1 MPKLEPYILFTVAD
15 TTYGVLS
22 DHIQQ
27 MEMIEQITRVPNVPA
42 FVDGIVYLR
51 GKVLPVVNLR
61 ARFGL
66 ERIPYDLQARLIVV
80 QMGDRLVGMAV
91 DSAREFVRLDSEQ
104 IQPPPPALQAEGNR
118 FVAGVIPHQGRL
130 VLILNLEE
138 ILSPDEK
145 ARLTQTPT
153 TP

>member
-61 ARFGL
+61 VRFGL
-66 ERIPYDLQARLIVV
+66 ERIPYDLHARLIVV
-80 QMGDRLVGMAV
+80 QMGERLVGMIRRGSSSVWTVSRSNPRRPLCRRQAT
-91 DSAREFVRLDSEQ
+91 ALWRE
-104 IQPPPPALQAEGNR
+104 
-118 FVAGVIPHQGRL
+118 
-130 VLILNLEE
+130 
-138 ILSPDEK
+138 
-145 ARLTQTPT
+145 
-153 TP
+153 